1 MSTYT
6 CMQST
11 SITSLLNII
20 HVQAMRQLLFSA
32 NQRLHDGWYSPIVE
46 GVSELANV
54 GRQVYQVNRC
64 AIH

>member
-1 MSTYT
+1 
-6 CMQST
+6 
-11 SITSLLNII
+11 
-20 HVQAMRQLLFSA
+20 MRQLLFSA
-32 NQRLHDGWYSPIVE
+32 NQRLNDGLYSPMVE